1 MWKGWIRLDEVGLGL
16 PLLHDEEFLARLQ
29 KNNRVQVP
37 VLVRWKH
44 KLEPGEVLDVYV
56 RCPETAGSARFYAN
70 MSKDYRI
77 TIPKIV
83 VQDVE
88 LGPGAIMQVIL
99 HAEAKQND

>member
-1 MWKGWIRLDEVGLGL
+1 M
-16 PLLHDEEFLARLQ
+16 PLLRDEEFVARLQ

-56 RCPETAGSARFYAN
+56 RCPETAGSARFYAK

-83 VQDVE
+83 VQELQLEPGDVLKVTLYAQRE
-88 LGPGAIMQVIL
+88 QK
-99 HAEAKQND
+99 E